1 MKKFTIVCLV
11 VFVSLYLV
19 GNVFA
24 GEKEDCIAL
33 CEAAAKMFKE
43 KGKDAT
49 IAEVNKKDGQFVKG
63 SLYIFLQG
71 MDGTMMG
78 HPMKASLIGKNLID
92 LKDKAGKAFFKEFT
106 EVAKK
111 GSGWVDYK
119 WPKPGEEKPSDK
131 TSYILKVN
139 DDIFVGAGFYK

>member
-1 MKKFTIVCLV
+1 MRKLAIVSLV

-24 GEKEDCIAL
+24 GAKEDCVTL

-49 IAEVNKKDGQFVKG
+49 IAEVNKKDGAFVKG
-63 SLYIFLQG
+63 DVYVFLQD
-71 MDGTMMG
+71 MKGTMLG

-92 LKDKAGKAFFKEFT
+92 LKDKAGKAFFKEFI

-119 WPKPGEEKPSDK
+119 WPKPGEEAPSDK
-131 TSYILKVN
+131 TSYILKV
-139 DDIFVGAGFYK
+139 DDEIFVGAGYYK